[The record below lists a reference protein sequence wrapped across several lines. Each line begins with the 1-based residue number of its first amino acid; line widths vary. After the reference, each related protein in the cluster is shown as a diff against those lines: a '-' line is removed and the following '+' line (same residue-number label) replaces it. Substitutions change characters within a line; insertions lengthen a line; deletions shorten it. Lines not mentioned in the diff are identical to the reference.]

1 MDNTRNEQHH
11 LKENIPQD
19 GWSSRAGV
27 VLGYNPNSSFM
38 SLQQRMAQTAPLSEQ
53 NHNGKN
59 FDPLQ
64 VQQFNGRALL
74 QSVDGSGKDRLVS
87 SDPMGQGDF
96 RNVSSFNPLLHTKS
110 AELKGS
116 GSGAMHIQD
125 PMMQTQMINGQ
136 SLRQG
141 SGHGF
146 GSGYLHPGFGTGS
159 GQSFGSGSGSGP
171 GYMDP
176 LLQTQLM
183 HSQLM
188 NAGYL
193 QSGSG
198 LLSRSFIGSGSGVG
212 TGSPS
217 HNLTG
222 SGDMLSPGVTLNP
235 MLNLDLPVNNFMKAV
250 NFDAMIQGTDMME
263 EGKENL
269 NDSQVSDLY
278 EQQQAV
284 EQAQLLQRFKQLRQM
299 QLQQQDI
306 LMQQQQQQ
314 LQSLKEEQG
323 RIQNM
328 IARQREQQWGG
339 GSPKK
344 FRPASSTPFSTP
356 PRSDKRPQGRTVPQ
370 ALASGFMAVSR
381 SPQYQDDPEMK
392 ALPEPEFHSDTES
405 NADTFGTEGVYP
417 LPDTAS
423 EMSEAPQEL
432 SPPSQALPAV
442 EEQPSVEDMDVRLD
456 ERSSEMMQQPHVQQ
470 SVNKHTNKLESEKK
484 RPEKADENSQPPD
497 DDDRPIKPGLSNR
510 TRTFEELLEQ
520 QLQQE
525 KQKEDVQKQANK
537 TTKNVVKSFLK
548 RGQGLTRFGLSS
560 ENRQKMTQKS
570 SSKNESHSPKATQHI
585 EENRVTP
592 PRKIASKTPSSPHH
606 PIPSLQLK
614 PSPKMYNPSPVSKS
628 MPVGKP
634 FSLEKMGDNA
644 GMTSSIDASFLSA
657 VKKRAE
663 SEKIETEELEEFEL
677 LEQYADDNIS
687 FSSNSSLVVKLI
699 DRDKAKKGQVNHQ
712 MSPLSKHI
720 KAAKMKHHLHQS
732 PQDTRLEKTV
742 EESEN
747 EESSDS
753 SDSSS
758 SISEEDTDLENEL
771 ENNKTLVDQEEHNLD
786 EEFDTNV
793 VKVVH
798 RKIATRHS
806 NDEFQ
811 EKNQGQLNGLGAEEN
826 IEEEEKLENKV
837 EVPHYGAEVS
847 SESEIYEKNVISST
861 EGVFGKVKGSAQEEN
876 IEEEHAVS
884 KTNQQEESEA
894 ESSDEEDE
902 EEDEDSDNLG
912 KIEEQNNAV
921 SKGYYHL
928 PHEEKMASPRPLTQ
942 QVVPPLSRSIEFDD
956 TESWGVTNQDEAGNA
971 HGSSSAGQVNGAETP
986 PTSKLVTKLFPQLK
1000 PQKKAVSP
1008 QIQPNQQQMVQI
1020 RQAEVGSGVQSKVL
1034 RDKLMELETEIER
1047 FRQENAALAKLR
1059 KEREEG
1065 LEKLKKEMAE
1075 FEKQKAEELE
1085 RLQEFKKQEM
1095 KKLKHEKKVFEQYQ
1109 KTARALPDKKEREEI
1124 EMLKNQLSE
1133 LQEELKR
1140 KESRWTA
1147 STTRLRDRIQAVE
1160 VENFELK
1167 EEVKILERR
1176 RLDNWQKD
1184 QVNKKE
1190 SSFSQ
1195 PFKKPAIVQQKL
1207 EDQVKPDLK
1216 EETTEKSMPPPVKV
1230 PQKKMATSQVGQ
1242 VLIAEDT
1249 PRRQPT
1255 AVQQSDDLHSD
1266 TSSEVDAQE
1275 DKKSVPR
1282 KRVLLNTKHID
1293 KGSED
1298 YEEIQHPDG
1307 KLERI
1312 YSNGAREILFANGT
1326 RKEISA
1332 EGQYIIVS
1340 FFNGDVKQILPDQRV
1355 VYYYADAQTTHT
1367 TYPDGLEILQFPNNQ
1382 MEKHYP
1388 DGTREIT
1395 FPDQTI
1401 KYLFLNGTE
1410 ESIFPDGTVIR
1421 VDKNGDKTMEFP
1433 NGQREIH
1440 TQQYKKREY
1449 PDGTAKIVYPDGRQ
1463 ETRYANGRVRIKD
1476 KDGNIVMDRR

>member
-87 SDPMGQGDF
+87 SDPMGQ
-96 RNVSSFNPLLHTKS
+96 
-110 AELKGS
+110 
-116 GSGAMHIQD
+116 
-125 PMMQTQMINGQ
+125 
-136 SLRQG
+136 
-141 SGHGF
+141 
-146 GSGYLHPGFGTGS
+146 
-159 GQSFGSGSGSGP
+159 

-484 RPEKADENSQPPD
+484 RPEKADENSQ
-497 DDDRPIKPGLSNR
+497 I
-510 TRTFEELLEQ
+510 EQELLKNFWSNSCSKKNRYTCM
-520 QLQQE
+520 LT
-525 KQKEDVQKQANK
+525 KEDVQKQANK

-1216 EETTEKSMPPPVKV
+1216 EETTVEKSMPPPVKV